1 MSVQASGNQQSGPVL
16 SSALAELIR
25 QLRIRGVPVVAW
37 VRVRY
42 PGGTHGVV
50 LIGDNGRWIGI
61 SYARLGRRW
70 GGLIEEVAQELG
82 ATAEPELLAAL
93 PELPPEIDQRT
104 WAWWRYLRWQRER
117 VQGER
122 DAC

>member
-1 MSVQASGNQQSGPVL
+1 MSVQASGNQQRGPVL

-50 LIGDNGRWIGI
+50 LVGERGRWAGI
-61 SYARLGRRW
+61 SNARLGTRIDGLAEEIAREFGE
-70 GGLIEEVAQELG
+70 GGDRHV
-82 ATAEPELLAAL
+82 L
-93 PELPPEIDQRT
+93 PELPPEIEQRT